1 MNGLTDLAALETRR
15 RTAWASGDC
24 AVIGTTVQI
33 VAESLAEV
41 IARRR

>member
-1 MNGLTDLAALETRR
+1 VGEWRLL
-15 RTAWASGDC
+15 
-24 AVIGTTVQI
+24 VIGTTVQI